1 MQRFSPLIS
10 FHKFGYNIVHAMEE
24 EDSAVFISAW
34 SIIISLI
41 SNSTAEMASF
51 QMAMATKQQ
60 SQSHLQLALNKQKKK
75 VRKRPSFWVF
85 PRPSDSWLE
94 HTLYDE
100 RIPESTHLRITKAT
114 FWMLVRIRHKNLI
127 RKPSNFRE
135 SLSPEKFLAIVLYK
149 LATWALGLACADV
162 FIVGKTTRFRSIRR
176 CSFCFE

>member
-1 MQRFSPLIS
+1 MREHFSLDVKFVYCRINVCMLWFPCLDHCGFTFKMGMQRFSPLIS
-10 FHKFGYNIVHAMEE
+10 FHKFGQNIVHATDE
-24 EDSAVFISAW
+24 EDSVVFFSAW

-127 RKPSNFRE
+127 R
-135 SLSPEKFLAIVLYK
+135 
-149 LATWALGLACADV
+149 
-162 FIVGKTTRFRSIRR
+162 
-176 CSFCFE
+176 